1 MTQTE
6 FINKVIG
13 KPWSDRAC
21 SFDVMDCW
29 GLVVLYYR
37 HVKRIELHHLP
48 DYESGSDF
56 VTCHDAEADHWK
68 TIPAAQ
74 VGDIAVFYQSGV
86 PKHIGII
93 VSPGK
98 CLHSRGESGCV
109 MVDNIHSMRR
119 LYNAVEYKKHG
130 TL

>member
-1 MTQTE
+1 MTKSE
-6 FINKVIG
+6 FISLVIG

-21 SFDVMDCW
+21 NFDMMDCW

-37 HVKRIELHHLP
+37 HVIGIELHHLA

-56 VTCHDAEADHWK
+56 VTCHDAETQHWL
-68 TIPAAQ
+68 P
-74 VGDIAVFYQSGV
+74 VLSPVSGDIAVFYHGDIPQ
-86 PKHIGII
+86 HIGII

-109 MVDNIHSMRR
+109 MVDNVQSLNR
-119 LYNAVEYKKHG
+119 LYKKVEYKRHG